1 PVGVGGS
8 SAAGDVVQAP
18 VWGLVRAALAEN
30 PGRFALVDLDVNSDA
45 SVDVDA
51 AVAAVVAGES
61 EVAVRDGAVLVPR
74 LTRLSDGAET
84 SASGTADSV
93 PSFDGPGAVLITGG
107 TGGLGA
113 VVARY
118 LVAERGVRDVVLTS
132 RRGPD
137 APGAVELARDLRE
150 LGAVVEVLA
159 CDMADRDAV
168 RGLVGSLVADRGLLA
183 VVHAAGVGDN
193 GLIGALSPQRLD
205 GVLGPKADAAWWLHE
220 ATSGLH
226 LAAFVLFSSAGGLV
240 LTAGQGNYAA
250 ANVFLDALAARRRAE
265 GLVATSMAY
274 GFWDVGAGLGQYLS
288 QVDRRRMASQGLP
301 VLSHEAG
308 LELFAQGLDRAE
320 ATVVPLRVDTAAL
333 RTRTD
338 EVPALLR
345 ALAPAVRRAAVAV
358 TAAGAQGGDSPAR
371 RLAALPVAERHRT
384 VLQLVRSQVASVLGH
399 GSAEAIGA
407 DRAFQELGFDSL
419 AATEL
424 RNQLNTLTGLRLPAT
439 LVFDHPNA
447 LAVTE

>member
-1 PVGVGGS
+1 MAQAEDVPETVVLDCGADADAAAGVDVPVGVRSVVHRVLGVVREWLAGERFAGS
-8 SAAGDVVQAP
+8 RLVVVTRGAVAVGSAGDVVQAP

-30 PGRFALVDLDVNSDA
+30 PGRFALADVDGGTDA
-45 SVDVDA
+45 DVDV
-51 AVAAVVAGES
+51 AVAAVVAGEP

-74 LTRLSDGAET
+74 LTRLPSP
-84 SASGTADSV
+84 ASQEV
-93 PSFDGPGAVLITGG
+93 PALDAPGAVLVTGG

-118 LVAERGVRDVVLTS
+118 LVAERGVRDLVLTS

-137 APGAVELARDLRE
+137 APGATELAEELTT
-150 LGAVVEVLA
+150 LGARVEILA
-159 CDMADRDAV
+159 CDVSDRDTV
-168 RGLVGSLVADRGLLA
+168 TRLVGSLASERGLLA

-193 GLIGALSPQRLD
+193 GLVGALSPERVD
-205 GVLGPKADAAWWLHE
+205 AVLAPKADAAWWLHE
-220 ATSGLH
+220 ATCELD

-265 GLVATSMAY
+265 GLPATSMAY

-288 QVDRRRMASQGLP
+288 EVDRRRMASQGLP

-308 LELFAQGLDRAE
+308 LELFAAGLDRGE
-320 ATVVPLRVDTAAL
+320 ATVVALRVDTAAL

-345 ALAPAVRRAAVAV
+345 ALTP
-358 TAAGAQGGDSPAR
+358 T
-371 RLAALPVAERHRT
+371 
-384 VLQLVRSQVASVLGH
+384 
-399 GSAEAIGA
+399 
-407 DRAFQELGFDSL
+407 
-419 AATEL
+419 
-424 RNQLNTLTGLRLPAT
+424 
-439 LVFDHPNA
+439 
-447 LAVTE
+447 